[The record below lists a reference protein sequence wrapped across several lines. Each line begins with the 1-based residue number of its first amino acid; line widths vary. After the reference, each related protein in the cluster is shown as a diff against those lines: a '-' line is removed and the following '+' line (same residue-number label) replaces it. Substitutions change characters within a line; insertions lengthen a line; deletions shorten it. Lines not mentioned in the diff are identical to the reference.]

1 MASDPVKQVSLY
13 VPIITKNITEYY
25 VKQRFLENKIGCV
38 KNVDFVFN
46 TEKNRREAFIHF
58 KVWFNNKKARDLL
71 SDIKNEGTRTQ
82 FIYYNDK
89 FWPLLMNKS
98 SKDSKNDN
106 YVTEDKNVTEDKKN
120 VKSKDEKDILK
131 EKLKESK
138 TKETTNSEKDVQ
150 VESGSKIE
158 QMVKKVKSEKEM

>member
-13 VPIITKNITEYY
+13 IPIITKNITEYY

-38 KNVDFVFN
+38 RNVDFVFN
-46 TEKNRREAFIHF
+46 KEKNRREAFIHF

-106 YVTEDKNVTEDKKN
+106 YVTEDKNVTEDKKI

-138 TKETTNSEKDVQ
+138 TKETKNSEKDVQ

-158 QMVKKVKSEKEM
+158 QMVKKVKSENEM